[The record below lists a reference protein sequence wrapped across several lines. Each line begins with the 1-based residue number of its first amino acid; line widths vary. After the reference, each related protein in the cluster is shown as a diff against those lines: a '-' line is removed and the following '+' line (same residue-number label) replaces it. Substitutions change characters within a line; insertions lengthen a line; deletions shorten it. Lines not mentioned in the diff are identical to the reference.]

1 MSYTTSEYEA
11 ARRELEKRRT
21 EAEKLQQK
29 RHDEITLKIPEIA
42 VIESE
47 MAKTALSVIKA
58 LGMGKDS
65 VQYVKQ
71 LESASLSAQ
80 KRRAELLKAN
90 GYPED
95 YLKAKYHCSL
105 CEDKGF
111 VNGKMCSCH
120 KQILRSNS
128 YEKLCNKFP
137 VDKCTFEN
145 FSLEYYPDRGEGIT
159 PRQRMRSVLEF
170 CKNYAA
176 DFGTNSPSILLQGG
190 TGLGK
195 THLSLAIAG
204 SVIKKDGGVIYAS
217 SQNILSKLENEKFGR
232 AEFADTEKNLLE
244 CDLLILDDL
253 GSEFCTQF
261 TVAAIYNIVNS
272 RLLNSKPTIIST
284 NLSLK
289 QIQDTYTPRIAS
301 RILSDY
307 QILQFDGTDIRQLKM
322 R

>member
-145 FSLEYYPDRGEGIT
+145 FSLDYYPDRGEGIT
-159 PRQRMRSVLEF
+159 PRQRMRSVLDF

-204 SVIKKDGGVIYAS
+204 CVIKKDGGVIYAS
-217 SQNILSKLENEKFGR
+217 SQNILSRLENEKFGR